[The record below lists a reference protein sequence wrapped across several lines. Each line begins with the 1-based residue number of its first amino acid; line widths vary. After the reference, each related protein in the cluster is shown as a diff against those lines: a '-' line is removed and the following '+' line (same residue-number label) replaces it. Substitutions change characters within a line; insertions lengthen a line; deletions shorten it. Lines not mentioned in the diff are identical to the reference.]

1 MMKNVDVEIYINQF
15 ISFFENNP
23 NDLITLIGDL
33 DKNIFYDKVKIQC
46 YKNLDAGEE
55 ISVTRQQL
63 IDIVIDIKGGG
74 KPIKAIELDKIFKKT
89 NYGYFCLN

>member
-1 MMKNVDVEIYINQF
+1 MKNVDVEIYINQF

-23 NDLITLIGDL
+23 NDLILLIGEM
-33 DKNIFYDKVKIQC
+33 DKDIFYDKVKERC
-46 YKNLDAGEE
+46 YKNLDSGEE

-63 IDIVIDIKGGG
+63 IDIVLDIKSGG
-74 KPIKAIELDKIFKKT
+74 KPTKLIDIDKVFKKT

>member
-1 MMKNVDVEIYINQF
+1 MYYINQF

-23 NDLITLIGDL
+23 NDLILLIGEM
-33 DKNIFYDKVKIQC
+33 DKSIFFEKVKKQC
-46 YKNLDAGEE
+46 YKNLESGED

-63 IDIVIDIKGGG
+63 IDVVLDIKTGGQPTKLIDI
-74 KPIKAIELDKIFKKT
+74 DKVFKKT

>member
-15 ISFFENNP
+15 VSFFENNP
-23 NDLITLIGDL
+23 NDLMSLIGEI
-33 DKNIFYDKVKIQC
+33 DKNIFYEKVKNQC
-46 YKNLDAGEE
+46 YKNLDAGDD

-63 IDIVIDIKGGG
+63 IDIIVEIKGGG
-74 KPIKAIELDKIFKKT
+74 KPIKTLEIDKIFKKT

>member
-1 MMKNVDVEIYINQF
+1 MKNVDVEIYINQF

-23 NDLITLIGDL
+23 NDLSLLIGEL
-33 DKNIFYDKVKIQC
+33 DKTIFFDKVKEQC
-46 YKNLDAGEE
+46 YKNLDSGEE

-63 IDIVIDIKGGG
+63 IDIVLDIKSGG
-74 KPIKAIELDKIFKKT
+74 KPTKLIDIDKVFKKT

>member
-1 MMKNVDVEIYINQF
+1 MKNVDVEIYINQF

-23 NDLITLIGDL
+23 NDLTLLIGEM
-33 DKNIFYDKVKIQC
+33 DKNIFFEKVKEQC
-46 YKNLDAGEE
+46 YKNLESGDE

-63 IDIVIDIKGGG
+63 IDVVLDIKSGG
-74 KPIKAIELDKIFKKT
+74 KPTRLIDIDKVFKKT